1 MQTGDFVYVN
11 YVGKVKDT
19 NEIFDTTDAEVA
31 KKEKIYDEKVRY
43 KPVPIIVDGGFVIVG
58 LNEAVK
64 SMTVGEKKTLE
75 ITADK
80 AFGNRNPEL
89 IKLIPE
95 ARFKDQNIDAAPGAY
110 VTINK
115 LRGRIVSIDGGRVRV
130 DFNHPLAGKVLVY
143 DLEIVRQATKNEE
156 KVKAL
161 CYYFVGCDED
171 DVSIAEDKAT
181 LDVKFK
187 NKFDMP
193 IEVKGSLAQNAM
205 KWLAGIEKIRFID
218 EFDKG
223 GSKNENNSKINSL
236 K

>member
-11 YVGKVKDT
+11 YVGRVKDT

-31 KKEKIYDEKVRY
+31 KKEKIYDEKMRY

-58 LNEAVK
+58 LNDAVK
-64 SMTVGEKKTLE
+64 SMTVGGKKNIE
-75 ITADK
+75 IPADK

-95 ARFKDQNIDAAPGAY
+95 ARFKNQNIDATPGAY

-115 LRGRIVSIDGGRVRV
+115 LRGRIVSNDGGRVRV
-130 DFNHPLAGKVLVY
+130 DFNHPLAGKALVY
-143 DLEIVRQATKNEE
+143 DLEIVRQAAKNDE
-156 KVKAL
+156 KVRAV

-171 DVSIAEDKAT
+171 DVSIVEDKT
-181 LDVKFK
+181 ILDVKFK

-193 IEVKGSLAQNAM
+193 IEVKGSIAQNAM
-205 KWLAGIEKIRFID
+205 KWLTGIEKIRFID

-223 GSKNENNSKINSL
+223 DSKNNDKIENK
-236 K
+236 